1 MTGYEYLANNAVE
14 SELFNQSMSDH
25 TMVVMRKILDKYIG
39 FDGLKVVVDVGGGVG
54 TNINMIVSKYPTI
67 KGINFELP
75 HVVEAAPSFPGV
87 EHVGGDMFA
96 SVPNGDAIFM
106 KWVLNTWSDEQ
117 CLTLLKNC
125 YEALPR
131 NGKVIVVEKI
141 LPTIP
146 EPNNATRITYASDL
160 SMMAFSPKSKE
171 RTETEFQE
179 LAKGSG
185 FAGIRLACNACNFW
199 VIEFLK

>member
-1 MTGYEYLANNAVE
+1 MSGYEYLANNAVE

-25 TMVVMRKILDKYIG
+25 TMVVMRKIIDKYRG

-117 CLTLLKNC
+117 CLKLLKNC
-125 YEALPR
+125 YEALLD
-131 NGKVIVVEKI
+131 GKVIVVRRYFQQFQS
-141 LPTIP
+141 
-146 EPNNATRITYASDL
+146 RIML
-160 SMMAFSPKSKE
+160 
-171 RTETEFQE
+171 QE
-179 LAKGSG
+179 L
-185 FAGIRLACNACNFW
+185 LMPQT
-199 VIEFLK
+199 